1 MFKRLTIIF
10 SLLLIGLIPSAL
22 PAAETARAGILYTK
36 PIESVIFSHQDH
48 VQKGTSCSTCHSGL
62 FAMEALSAQKSKDFT
77 MDSLYKGKYCGAC
90 HNGKKAFASD
100 TQCARCHL
108 GSGVPT
114 PPKDIPAYKIS
125 VMLGKGVAFNHDTHV
140 KKATC
145 HSCHTSLFMP
155 KEGASNIKM
164 SDHGQNKYCF
174 TCHDQKGRKAFA
186 WSDCSKCHK
195 TAIPFPKETI
205 KIGKGD
211 QAVVFRHESH
221 QPKGGCKACHPKTFS
236 FKKGTAKMDFNDH
249 LNGKL
254 CFTCHDQQG
263 KKAFAWTNCSLCH
276 KKSVPA
282 PKETI
287 TFGKESKMGAVAFRH
302 ASHQPA
308 AGCKACHPQTFSFQ
322 KGTVKIGF
330 GDHTSGKSCFVC
342 HAQKNGTASYAC
354 NHCHKK

>member
-10 SLLLIGLIPSAL
+10 SLLLICFIPSAML
-22 PAAETARAGILYTK
+22 AMETAPAGILYTK

-48 VQKGTSCSTCHSGL
+48 LQKGASCNTCHSGL
-62 FAMEALSAQKSKDFT
+62 FAMEALKAQKNKDFT
-77 MDSLYKGKYCGAC
+77 MDSLYQGKYCGAC

-114 PPKDIPAYKIS
+114 PPKDTPAYQSS
-125 VMLGKGVAFNHDTHV
+125 VTLGKGEKGVAFNHDTHV

-145 HSCHTSLFMP
+145 QSCHPSLFKP
-155 KEGASNIKM
+155 KAGAGKISM
-164 SDHGQNKYCF
+164 SDHGQDKYCF
-174 TCHDQKGRKAFA
+174 TCHDQKG
-186 WSDCSKCHK
+186 
-195 TAIPFPKETI
+195 E
-205 KIGKGD
+205 
-211 QAVVFRHESH
+211 
-221 QPKGGCKACHPKTFS
+221 
-236 FKKGTAKMDFNDH
+236 N
-249 LNGKL
+249 
-254 CFTCHDQQG
+254 
-263 KKAFAWTNCSLCH
+263 AFAWTNCGLCH

-302 ASHQPA
+302 ESHQPQ
-308 AGCKACHPQTFSFQ
+308 AGCKACHPQPFSFK

-330 GDHTSGKSCFVC
+330 GDHTSGKSCFIC